1 MFSEKSDS
9 MSKLLALITLTF
21 ILNACAGGIVEDP
34 RSALTLREAQD
45 LAREQKSGGYSG
57 RWQTL
62 ENNPSCVVWNPGLQV
77 KSLTTWSGA
86 CVNGKAQGRGTSIWR
101 YFKDGDWK
109 ETEYTGEMKNGKWH
123 GRGVSVFMS
132 GDRYEGEFKDGKQH
146 GRGIYVGASG
156 GRYEGEWKDGKQHG
170 RGVAVFANGDKCEGD
185 WRGNKLLGTGEAWQ
199 NGQFKKC
206 YMDGNTI
213 KSSD

>member
-1 MFSEKSDS
+1 MGGVWQVLFTFGGGNNFGILCRGSISGPVYAGGAMFSEKSDS

-34 RSALTLREAQD
+34 RSTLTLREAQD

-86 CVNGKAQGRGTSIWR
+86 CVNGKAQGRGTSMWR

-109 ETEYTGEMKNGKWH
+109 ETEYTGEMKNGK
-123 GRGVSVFMS
+123 
-132 GDRYEGEFKDGKQH
+132 
-146 GRGIYVGASG
+146 
-156 GRYEGEWKDGKQHG
+156 
-170 RGVAVFANGDKCEGD
+170 
-185 WRGNKLLGTGEAWQ
+185 
-199 NGQFKKC
+199 
-206 YMDGNTI
+206 
-213 KSSD
+213 